1 LPRVDAEH
9 DFYFFLGWIYL
20 DSVGFTQLCS
30 ADFVLRGRE
39 ERQSAPHRRP
49 AAIVTFRNNS

>member
-1 LPRVDAEH
+1 LRQIAVNC
-9 DFYFFLGWIYL
+9 
-20 DSVGFTQLCS
+20 QLCS